1 MKAMAIE
8 FAPTPATTIR
18 PPTARVGRDGKPLPP
33 KRTGISDAKIA
44 ALLAKFGKP
53 WPVKAI

>member
-1 MKAMAIE
+1 MKTMTIE

-18 PPTARVGRDGKPLPP
+18 PPAARIRRDGKPLPP

-44 ALLAKFGKP
+44 LLLSRFGRSWNPKAK
-53 WPVKAI
+53 